1 MLLWR
6 SRGCD
11 RDEERSSLR
20 RRPGVEQGGS
30 RLGIER
36 HLRPVGRRRAADS
49 GTVTSPMVPW
59 NSCGAFMAATLGVST
74 LLYLPYAIF
83 CYASPVLS
91 IVYGFTAFRI
101 ERLEPVG
108 LAEETS

>member
-1 MLLWR
+1 
-6 SRGCD
+6 
-11 RDEERSSLR
+11 
-20 RRPGVEQGGS
+20 
-30 RLGIER
+30 
-36 HLRPVGRRRAADS
+36 
-49 GTVTSPMVPW
+49 
-59 NSCGAFMAATLGVST
+59 MAATLGVST